1 MVDRRNVV
9 GRGNDRRD
17 VGVRGN
23 MVDRRNVGKR
33 RNMVGRRDVEGR
45 RNVVASNLSE
55 LLENDGK
62 AVWTFDVAIL
72 YHIVPC
78 CAILCCYGMPSQPF
92 KV

>member
-1 MVDRRNVV
+1 MGNRRNDRRNV
-9 GRGNDRRD
+9 GKRK
-17 VGVRGN
+17 N

-45 RNVVASNLSE
+45 RNVVASNLSGI
-55 LLENDGK
+55 LENDGK
-62 AVWTFDVAIL
+62 AVIL

-78 CAILCCYGMPSQPF
+78 CAILCCYAMPSQPF